1 MGGYEKEIGMIRERM
16 VLKKGYPKIRE
27 EKKKMGERKNVKNYL
42 SENLPF
48 KIFFA
53 SKQKIINRGSAIQKY
68 IK

>member
-48 KIFFA
+48 KIFFC
-53 SKQKIINRGSAIQKY
+53 K
-68 IK
+68 